1 MKLTK
6 KQKAVLGS
14 YLRGVL
20 ASALTLI
27 TTNQLGL
34 DPAISVILSAVAGPL
49 AKSLDKSE
57 KAYGVGSKE

>member
-1 MKLTK
+1 MKLTN

-27 TTNQLGL
+27 TSNELGL
-34 DPAISVILSAVAGPL
+34 DPRLSILLSAVAGPL
-49 AKSLDKSE
+49 AKALDKSE
-57 KAYGVGSKE
+57 KTYGIGSK

>member
-1 MKLTK
+1 MKLSK

-27 TTNQLGL
+27 ASNELGL
-34 DPAISVILSAVAGPL
+34 DPRLAVLLSAIAGPL

-57 KAYGVGSKE
+57 KAYGIGADK